1 MLRLAYLLIAG
12 LTLLAHTTLADT
24 QVPKMLED
32 WRGWVLEKHTDIN
45 CPILYNA
52 ADKNCIWPGSL
63 DIQVNEKSGSF
74 IQHIDT
80 FTDDFVSLPGD
91 KEYWPES
98 VVDKLRGN
106 SVSVRDMNGSP
117 QVFLKAG
124 KYQLEGKWNWA
135 KMPRTLVI
143 PEATG
148 ILSLTIDN
156 KKIQSPF
163 LENPGLLLLNAN
175 TQKNLAEPQDNLDL
189 RVFRRLQDDI
199 PFKMLTRIEMDI
211 SGKERELHLS
221 QALLDNFRITA
232 FNSDLPAKLE
242 KDGSLRVQVKS
253 GSWVIEILS
262 QSRAPVKQI
271 ALKPTNENM
280 LWPDQEIWVFE
291 QKSELRNVQISGI
304 SPIDPQQTQLPEDW
318 KYLPAYLVE
327 ASSPMQL
334 EELQRGG
341 ESAKNQLTLSRQM
354 WLDFSGKG
362 FTVKDRINGEL
373 HQSWRLESQAPFAL
387 QSAKADGEAQLIT
400 QIAANANPGVEIRQR
415 QLNFEGISRVE
426 TRDALPISGWSSTFN
441 QVSTELILP
450 PGWSLLTAT
459 GTSSEYGSWIE
470 KWNLWTLFLVLIISL
485 ALTRIIHFRVGVLA
499 LVTLVVIYHRADS
512 PVYTWLNLAA
522 VLAILPYISGKFK
535 TWMLRYAWISFA
547 LLAINLLPF
556 CVQQAR
562 EFFYPQQEY
571 ANKHMKET
579 YYSDDDSWFPI
590 IGASPKRSA
599 PEDSYSESAPVAS
612 MMEMK
617 VSRPD
622 KAGNYQ
628 QEKLMRKKQQYQ
640 ADQMVQAG
648 PGIPTWTWNS
658 VHLHW
663 TGPVLAEEQTT
674 LYLLS
679 PLWNRIGSLL
689 SVILSLLLAALLFK
703 HFAKFNKN
711 TDSSASPTHGSTHVP
726 ALTSVTAIV
735 LTSLL
740 MLPSDNLMAEP
751 ILDKKLLAELE
762 TRLTAPAKCLPNC
775 ASIESVKLIA
785 DPNQLTLELQVHAI
799 ENLALPLPGQRQE
812 WWPSQIL
819 VDGKNA
825 SLMQNSQGQL
835 LVFLTPGRHDI
846 LLQAS
851 AQNREALD
859 FNFPLAIHNF
869 SSQLN
874 GWQLSGNAQGALNSV
889 QIQRTVTDTQLNKN
903 TDEQLRPDPVPP
915 FVIIKRHFNFDMD
928 WNLTTEVIRVA
939 PNEGVINLQVPL
951 LAGEAPIEGNTNL
964 QHLSTDKRSLQ
975 IQLDKQQ
982 SSVYWTSRLAPADS
996 IELIAATEQPWIEI
1010 WEVEAS
1016 DIWHLTSSGLTAI
1029 HPQDVNQL
1037 PVWQPWP
1044 GEKLSLS
1051 FNRPAAIKGNA
1062 LVIESVELNANPS
1075 NRATTHRLDLSIRTN
1090 QANQFE
1096 FALPESASLNQ
1107 ISVNGTRFS
1116 ISPVKGVLRI
1126 PLQPG
1131 EQPVSIEWQSPD
1143 GLSTVFS
1150 TPSLNLGLASANQS
1164 INITLPSDRWPL
1176 LVGGP
1181 SIGPSVLLWGMLLVI
1196 LILSYQLGRQKL
1208 TPLTSLQW
1216 ILLSLGVATVT
1227 LYGLFV
1233 IAAWF
1238 LCLQWRLHLTSVT
1251 SKTRFKWM
1259 QFGLFSLSII
1269 ALITL
1274 LATIPIGL
1282 LSSPDMHIK
1291 GNGSSAYFL
1300 RWYQDMSP
1308 DQLAQAWVISLPLWI
1323 YKLVMLAWSLWLA
1336 TALLRWLAWAWKALG
1351 ANGFWYASDK
1361 ILPTDPGNPSSPA

>member
-1 MLRLAYLLIAG
+1 MLRFAYLLIAG
-12 LTLLAHTTLADT
+12 FVLLAHSALAET
-24 QVPKMLED
+24 QIPKMLED

-63 DIQVNEKSGSF
+63 DIQVNDKSGQF
-74 IQHIDT
+74 VLRLDT
-80 FTDDFVSLPGD
+80 FGEGFVNLPGD
-91 KEYWPES
+91 KEFWPES
-98 VVDKLRGN
+98 VVDTLSGKAIA
-106 SVSVRDMNGSP
+106 VRDGEGSP

-124 KYQLEGKWNWA
+124 KYQLEGSWNWE

-143 PEATG
+143 PESTG

-175 TQKNLAEPQDNLDL
+175 TQQNQLEPQDNLDL
-189 RVFRRLQDDI
+189 RVFRRLQDDV

-211 SGKERELHLS
+211 SGKERELHLG
-221 QALLDNFRITA
+221 QALLENFRITA

-253 GSWVIEILS
+253 GSWIIEIWS
-262 QSRAPVKQI
+262 QSQSPVNQI
-271 ALKPTNENM
+271 TLQAENENR

-291 QKSELRNVQISGI
+291 QRPEIRNVQISGM

-318 KYLPAYLVE
+318 KYLPAYLAE
-327 ASSPMQL
+327 ANVPMQL

-341 ESAKNQLTLSRQM
+341 ESAKNQLILSRQM

-362 FTVKDRINGEL
+362 FTVKDRISGEL
-373 HQSWRLESQAPFAL
+373 HQSWRLESQAPFNL

-400 QIAANANPGVEIRQR
+400 QISADANPGIEIRQR
-415 QLNFEGISRVE
+415 RLNLEGISRIE

-459 GTSSEYGSWIE
+459 GTSTEYGSWIE

-485 ALTRIIHFRVGVLA
+485 ALARIVHLRVGALA
-499 LVTLVVIYHRADS
+499 LVTLVVIYHRDES
-512 PVYTWLNLAA
+512 PVFTWLNLAA
-522 VLAILPYISGKFK
+522 VLALLPYISGKFK

-547 LLAINLLPF
+547 LLALNLLPF

-579 YYSDDDSWFPI
+579 YYSDDDSWFPFFMSSSSKKDM
-590 IGASPKRSA
+590 AY
-599 PEDSYSESAPVAS
+599 EESYAAENAPVAS
-612 MMEMK
+612 VMEMD
-617 VSRPD
+617 SRM
-622 KAGNYQ
+622 
-628 QEKLMRKKQQYQ
+628 EKSQNSLQKPLMRKKQQYQ

-648 PGIPTWTWNS
+648 PGIPTWSWNS

-663 TGPVLAEEQTT
+663 NGPVLAEEKTQ

-679 PLWNRIGSLL
+679 PVWNRLGSLF

-703 HFAKFNKN
+703 HFSQINKAS
-711 TDSSASPTHGSTHVP
+711 DSPTRSSNPAP
-726 ALTSVTAIV
+726 ALTSVTA
-735 LTSLL
+735 LLLSSLL
-740 MLPSDNLMAEP
+740 MMPSEKAMAEP

-785 DPNQLTLELQVHAI
+785 EPNQLKLQMQVHAI

-835 LVFLTPGRHDI
+835 LVFLTPGRHEI

-851 AQNREALD
+851 VQNRESLD

-889 QIQRTVTDTQLNKN
+889 QIQRTVSETQVHKN
-903 TDEQLRPDPVPP
+903 SDEQLRPDPVPP
-915 FVIIKRHFNFDMD
+915 FVIIKRHFNFDLD

-951 LAGEAPIEGNTNL
+951 LTGEAPIEGNTNL
-964 QHLSTDKRSLQ
+964 QHLSADKLSLQ

-982 SSVYWTSRLAPADS
+982 GSVYWTSRLAPVDS
-996 IELIAATEQPWIEI
+996 IQLVAATEQPWVEI
-1010 WEVEAS
+1010 WEVEVS
-1016 DIWHLTSSGLTAI
+1016 DVWHLTHSGIAAV

-1037 PVWQPWP
+1037 PSWQPWP
-1044 GEKLSLS
+1044 GEALTLN
-1051 FNRPAAIKGNA
+1051 FNKPIAAKGNA
-1062 LVIESVELNANPS
+1062 LVIESVELNSNPS
-1075 NRATTHRLDLSIRTN
+1075 NRATTNRLDLSIRTN
-1090 QANQFE
+1090 QANQFT
-1096 FALPESASLNQ
+1096 FTLPESTSLNQ
-1107 ISVNGTRFS
+1107 ISVNGS
-1116 ISPVKGVLRI
+1116 KLSLSPVKGVLRI

-1131 EQPVSIEWQSPD
+1131 EQSVNIEWQSTQGISSRFVSPA
-1143 GLSTVFS
+1143 
-1150 TPSLNLGLASANQS
+1150 LNLGLASANQS
-1164 INITLPSDRWPL
+1164 ININLPSDRWPL

-1196 LILSYQLGRQKL
+1196 LLLSYQLGKSKL
-1208 TPLTSLQW
+1208 TPLSSVQW

-1227 LYGLFV
+1227 LHGLFL
-1233 IAAWF
+1233 IAVWL
-1238 LCLQWRLHLTSVT
+1238 LCLQWRQNLKTVA

-1259 QFGLFSLSII
+1259 QFGLFSLSMA

-1336 TALLRWLAWAWKALG
+1336 ASLIRWLAWAWKALG
-1351 ANGFWYASDK
+1351 TQGFWYASDIIVTADNK
-1361 ILPTDPGNPSSPA
+1361 SGSSS